1 MAGSQDVV
9 GGDNAPT
16 FEIEVNG
23 NRVSDGVRALV
34 QSLEYESIDGMA
46 DLLKITLSDPLDRNG
61 KRLLADSTLF
71 APGNEITAM
80 FGYYGAVLDSVGR
93 GIVRKVRAVYPRG
106 GVPIM
111 EVIAYTKDAL
121 MMDNA
126 PTPIKVKKKRG
137 RGKKNSKAGRRFK
150 NFKYSDAVEA
160 RGSDYDF
167 LLDVDETADA
177 PHDFIHKAGLTDYD
191 FVKGLSNLTGYY
203 FWVDYDF
210 NLQGWTLHFKNPET
224 YVEPQEKKYDFKWAS
239 GEFSTLL
246 DFEPELAIQKSTT
259 KLRGEYTD
267 PLTGQNIE
275 VDIEEETADDESDP
289 IDSSGGTGEGKF
301 LKAPGASTKIKVY
314 LNEFSFEVRTHRRFS
329 SKVELASWVQ
339 QWFRRQ
345 RENFVMSTGKVIGV
359 ETLRARQVHRL
370 SGLGT
375 VFDGDYQFNK
385 VRHCFNQNG
394 YECEIGC
401 RKVIGPLPMIS
412 PASTLAP
419 GGTIVD
425 TGKKPGQ

>member
-1 MAGSQDVV
+1 
-9 GGDNAPT
+9 
-16 FEIEVNG
+16 
-23 NRVSDGVRALV
+23 
-34 QSLEYESIDGMA
+34 
-46 DLLKITLSDPLDRNG
+46 
-61 KRLLADSTLF
+61 
-71 APGNEITAM
+71 
-80 FGYYGAVLDSVGR
+80 
-93 GIVRKVRAVYPRG
+93 
-106 GVPIM
+106 
-111 EVIAYTKDAL
+111 
-121 MMDNA
+121 
-126 PTPIKVKKKRG
+126 
-137 RGKKNSKAGRRFK
+137 
-150 NFKYSDAVEA
+150 
-160 RGSDYDF
+160 
-167 LLDVDETADA
+167 
-177 PHDFIHKAGLTDYD
+177 
-191 FVKGLSNLTGYY
+191 
-203 FWVDYDF
+203 
-210 NLQGWTLHFKNPET
+210 
-224 YVEPQEKKYDFKWAS
+224 
-239 GEFSTLL
+239 
-246 DFEPELAIQKSTT
+246 
-259 KLRGEYTD
+259 
-267 PLTGQNIE
+267 